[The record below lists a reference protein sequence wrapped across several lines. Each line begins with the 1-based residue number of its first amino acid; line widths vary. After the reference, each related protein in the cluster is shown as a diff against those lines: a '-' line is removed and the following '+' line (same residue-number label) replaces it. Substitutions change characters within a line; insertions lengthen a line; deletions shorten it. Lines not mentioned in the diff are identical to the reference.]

1 MPYIQELLRNNA
13 SMTIFD
19 KPQWSLYSGL
29 TCVLIAIVCQRM
41 GVNPILFWLFLAFGI
56 GFKILFLFRV
66 FRVSK
71 VHLGVGLYLLLSG
84 IFIAFNNFNS
94 QKLLARSI
102 FSVFIILCVCS

>member
-1 MPYIQELLRNNA
+1 
-13 SMTIFD
+13 MTIFD

-84 IFIAFNNFNS
+84 ILLLLITLIAKSYWPDLFFLS
-94 QKLLARSI
+94 LLYYVS
-102 FSVFIILCVCS
+102 FVLKGTGVILLILRK